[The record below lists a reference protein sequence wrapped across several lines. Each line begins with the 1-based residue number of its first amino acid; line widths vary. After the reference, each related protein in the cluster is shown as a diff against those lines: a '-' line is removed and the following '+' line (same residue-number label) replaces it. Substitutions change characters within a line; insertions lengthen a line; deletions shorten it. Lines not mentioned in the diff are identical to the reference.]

1 MCVCLAARLSLVLAF
16 LCLGVSL
23 MLFLVRFLSRVSRLW
38 RWWVSS
44 DWGLFWLPLW
54 LACFVVLSPVFVPFL
69 VLRAVVFRRFP
80 RPGLVCG
87 FSVPGSVV
95 LSSAFFPWS
104 FPLAGSWVCVPAS
117 RLSSV
122 RAVSLCP
129 AVVVRRS
136 GRVLFW
142 WVWVARGWWFCPSLT
157 GRLS

>member
-23 MLFLVRFLSRVSRLW
+23 MLFLVRFLSRVSPLW
-38 RWWVSS
+38 RRWVAGVSAGGVA
-44 DWGLFWLPLW
+44 GLPFCLVWFAL
-54 LACFVVLSPVFVPFL
+54 FSPVFVPFL

-80 RPGLVCG
+80 RPAVS
-87 FSVPGSVV
+87 FPPEAV
-95 LSSAFFPWS
+95 LSSAFVPSS
-104 FPLAGSWVCVPAS
+104 FPLVGSWVCVPAS
-117 RLSSV
+117 RVSSV

-142 WVWVARGWWFCPSLT
+142 WVWVSRGWSFCWSLS
-157 GRLS
+157 GQLCV

>member
-23 MLFLVRFLSRVSRLW
+23 MLFLVRFLSRVSPLW
-38 RWWVSS
+38 RRWVAGVSA
-44 DWGLFWLPLW
+44 GGVLGLPLSLVW
-54 LACFVVLSPVFVPFL
+54 FALFSPVFVPFL

-80 RPGLVCG
+80 RPAVS
-87 FSVPGSVV
+87 FPPEAV
-95 LSSAFFPWS
+95 LSSAFSPSS
-104 FPLAGSWVCVPAS
+104 FPLVGSWVCVPAS
-117 RLSSV
+117 RVSSV

-142 WVWVARGWWFCPSLT
+142 WVWVSRGWSFLVSLS
-157 GRLS
+157 GQLVC

>member
-1 MCVCLAARLSLVLAF
+1 
-16 LCLGVSL
+16 
-23 MLFLVRFLSRVSRLW
+23 MLFLVRFLSRVSPLW
-38 RWWVSS
+38 RRWVAGVSA
-44 DWGLFWLPLW
+44 GGVLGLPLSLVW
-54 LACFVVLSPVFVPFL
+54 FALFSPVFVPFL

-87 FSVPGSVV
+87 FSVPGAVV

>member
-23 MLFLVRFLSRVSRLW
+23 MLFLVRFLSRVSPLW
-38 RWWVSS
+38 RRWVAGVSA
-44 DWGLFWLPLW
+44 GGVLGLPLSLVW
-54 LACFVVLSPVFVPFL
+54 FALFSPVFVPFL

-80 RPGLVCG
+80 RPAVS
-87 FSVPGSVV
+87 FPPEAV
-95 LSSAFFPWS
+95 LSSAFSPSS
-104 FPLAGSWVCVPAS
+104 FPLVGSWVCVPAS
-117 RLSSV
+117 RVSSV

-142 WVWVARGWWFCPSLT
+142 WVWVSRGWSFCWSLS
-157 GRLS
+157 GQLCV

>member
-38 RWWVSS
+38 RWWLAS

-54 LACFVVLSPVFVPFL
+54 LAVGVVLSPVFVPFL

-80 RPGLVCG
+80 RPAVS
-87 FSVPGSVV
+87 FPPEAV
-95 LSSAFFPWS
+95 LSSAFSPSS
-104 FPLAGSWVCVPAS
+104 FPLVGSWVCVPAS
-117 RLSSV
+117 RVSSV

-142 WVWVARGWWFCPSLT
+142 WVWVSRGWSFLVSLS
-157 GRLS
+157 GQLVC

>member
-23 MLFLVRFLSRVSRLW
+23 MLFLVRFLSRVSPLW
-38 RWWVSS
+38 RRWVAGVSA
-44 DWGLFWLPLW
+44 GGVLGLPLSLVW
-54 LACFVVLSPVFVPFL
+54 FALFSPVFVPFL

-80 RPGLVCG
+80 RPAVS
-87 FSVPGSVV
+87 FPPEAV
-95 LSSAFFPWS
+95 LSSAFSPSS
-104 FPLAGSWVCVPAS
+104 FPLVGSWVCVPAS
-117 RLSSV
+117 RVSSV

-142 WVWVARGWWFCPSLT
+142 WAWVSRGWSFCWSLS
-157 GRLS
+157 GQLCV